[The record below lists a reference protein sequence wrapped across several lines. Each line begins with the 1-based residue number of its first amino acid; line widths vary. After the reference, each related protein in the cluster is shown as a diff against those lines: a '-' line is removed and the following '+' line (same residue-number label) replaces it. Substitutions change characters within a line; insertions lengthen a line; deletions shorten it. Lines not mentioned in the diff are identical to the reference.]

1 MHGTLHGT
9 LSGTLS
15 GTLRRTFAWDVAQDA
30 ARNNFSIRPL
40 PAAMTYNSLAP
51 MPLLAAAIV
60 CIITLGFAAS
70 CKPIADP
77 SGPSGSVTPAFTQND
92 TAGVPVSLSDFR
104 GSIVVVEFWASWCGP
119 CRAQRPWVRD
129 FVART
134 RDSGVA
140 MIGVSLDYDLDA
152 WRSYVRENSLHW
164 TQLSD
169 GRYWDNA
176 VARQF
181 GISATP
187 TFIIFDREGQRV
199 GERMSFTQ
207 MEKRIGELLAAEG

>member
-1 MHGTLHGT
+1 MWW
-9 LSGTLS
+9 
-15 GTLRRTFAWDVAQDA
+15 F
-30 ARNNFSIRPL
+30 
-40 PAAMTYNSLAP
+40 
-51 MPLLAAAIV
+51 
-60 CIITLGFAAS
+60 
-70 CKPIADP
+70 
-77 SGPSGSVTPAFTQND
+77 
-92 TAGVPVSLSDFR
+92 
-104 GSIVVVEFWASWCGP
+104 
-119 CRAQRPWVRD
+119 WVRD

-169 GRYWDNA
+169 VRHWDNA
-176 VARQF
+176 VARQY

-187 TFIIFDREGQRV
+187 TFIIFEGQGQRV

-207 MEKRIGELLAAEG
+207 MDKRIGVLLAAEG